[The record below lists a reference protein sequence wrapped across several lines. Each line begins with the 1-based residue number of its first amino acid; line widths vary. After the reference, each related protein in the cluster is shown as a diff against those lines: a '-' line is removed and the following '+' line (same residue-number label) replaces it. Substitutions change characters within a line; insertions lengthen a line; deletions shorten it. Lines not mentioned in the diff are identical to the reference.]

1 VFRLMLP
8 TIFSSSVA
16 QINLLVG
23 TVFASLL
30 VVQAQSWLYY
40 SDRLTELPLGLFG
53 AAIGTVIL
61 PQLSRNY
68 AEADARGYSKS
79 LDWGLRMILL
89 VGLPAALGLALLA
102 EPLTASLFRYGR
114 FTEHDTRMVGASLTA
129 MSFGI
134 PAFMLSRVLLSAF
147 FARQDTRTPMWVAIA
162 TVAANVLLTVSLVTP
177 LWMRGVEAAHVGIA
191 AATAAAGI
199 LNALLLWRI
208 LRRRGLYVAEP
219 GWWRWLGRIAL
230 GLAAM
235 AAAVLVVR
243 EWVGQWTALSVQWRW
258 IWLLAAVAA
267 GALAYGGVMLATG
280 LRLRHLRGP

>member
-1 VFRLMLP
+1 M
-8 TIFSSSVA
+8 
-16 QINLLVG
+16 
-23 TVFASLL
+23 
-30 VVQAQSWLYY
+30 
-40 SDRLTELPLGLFG
+40 
-53 AAIGTVIL
+53 
-61 PQLSRNY
+61 
-68 AEADARGYSKS
+68 
-79 LDWGLRMILL
+79 
-89 VGLPAALGLALLA
+89 
-102 EPLTASLFRYGR
+102 TASLFRYGR